1 MVAASRDAQKFLPAD
16 DADDAAGRSSPTCA
30 EDSKTLKCVR
40 KCKKRL
46 KKCMLPWEK
55 KKCGKTSTEECL
67 ARYVCCIDDYCCEP
81 CVDPDVCTPDCP
93 PGTDG
98 CCCEGKICNAG
109 GTCEDDPSSCVD
121 PDVCTPDCPPGTD
134 GCCCEGKICNAGGM
148 CVCPD
153 CLEPLCGDD
162 GTCCT
167 DGISETCNEGICVAC
182 VTGGQPDGV
191 TCEVKKADPVMYPPC
206 CYPNQCKDI
215 GKPGSSKSK
224 CGCDSCNPAPGDDC
238 TFGYDYVCCPNGNI
252 CGNDD
257 TCVPSGG
264 PGCETAFAR
273 DDTGMSAGLNS
284 PGYDEFCGTAF
295 TRWGWTNGPY
305 TATNAGSTVRLNMYA
320 GAGQCDKDKGE
331 FVGTAFVTVDALDVT
346 ITVTPEA
353 NYEFTEYH
361 IQVSCDPLQY
371 ALKDG
376 TTTETVAPGQYT
388 VVENAEVPA
397 VGVTKTFVDGSD
409 GVTKIDPP
417 GRTAPCTTGY
427 WVIVH
432 AVSCPG
438 D

>member
-1 MVAASRDAQKFLPAD
+1 MVAASRDAQKNLQAD
-16 DADDAAGRSSPTCA
+16 DADGAVGRTLPTCPD
-30 EDSKTLKCVR
+30 DSETLPCVQ
-40 KCKKRL
+40 KCKNRL

-81 CVDPDVCTPDCP
+81 
-93 PGTDG
+93 
-98 CCCEGKICNAG
+98 
-109 GTCEDDPSSCVD
+109 CVD

-417 GRTAPCTTGY
+417 GRSGTPLCPNGY
-427 WVIVH
+427 WVIIH
-432 AVSCPG
+432 AVSCPPP
-438 D
+438 